1 MQDSLNIDT
10 TAYLSNLILVC
21 GDDHKE
27 SIGEPNH
34 EMTIT
39 IPTVYSSKLLST
51 YSLTLLSFFITY
63 HMTHFDRLPFVGG
76 DFSIARLEG

>member
-51 YSLTLLSFFITY
+51 YSLTPPLLFHHISYDSF
-63 HMTHFDRLPFVGG
+63 
-76 DFSIARLEG
+76 